1 MNEPVVIGVFAVC
14 LNPFL
19 FFSPFY
25 SFLFLMVLLCSL
37 YLTITLFNFKSFQ
50 VAFYC
55 LNKLYCR
62 SYRMSHIF
70 VDVEN
75 VCEMQQI
82 VEDIIGDAVESN
94 TLGVIQQRRRRTRL
108 NDRRLEKWFKYR

>member
-1 MNEPVVIGVFAVC
+1 MWH
-14 LNPFL
+14 L
-19 FFSPFY
+19 
-25 SFLFLMVLLCSL
+25 
-37 YLTITLFNFKSFQ
+37 
-50 VAFYC
+50 
-55 LNKLYCR
+55 
-62 SYRMSHIF
+62 F

-75 VCEMQQI
+75 VCDMQQI

>member
-14 LNPFL
+14 LSPFL
-19 FFSPFY
+19 FFLPFY
-25 SFLFLMVLLCSL
+25 SFLFLMVLLCPL
-37 YLTITLFNFKSFQ
+37 YLTITLFNFKSVQ
-50 VAFYC
+50 VAFHC
-55 LNKLYCR
+55 PNKLYCR
-62 SYRMSHIF
+62 SYRMSKIF
-70 VDVEN
+70 VDVDN

-108 NDRRLEKWFKYR
+108 IDRKLEKWFKYR

>member
-1 MNEPVVIGVFAVC
+1 MEFSAGRVGIMVHEPFILPVP
-14 LNPFL
+14 LYMYQQQL
-19 FFSPFY
+19 H
-25 SFLFLMVLLCSL
+25 CS
-37 YLTITLFNFKSFQ
+37 ISKAFKWY
-50 VAFYC
+50 YC
-55 LNKLYCR
+55 PNKLYCR

-75 VCEMQQI
+75 VYEMQQI

-108 NDRRLEKWFKYR
+108 NDRKLEKWFKYR

>member
-19 FFSPFY
+19 FFLPY
-25 SFLFLMVLLCSL
+25 SEFLMVLLCSL
-37 YLTITLFNFKSFQ
+37 YLTITLFNFKSVQ
-50 VAFYC
+50 VAFYR

-75 VCEMQQI
+75 VCDMQQI